1 MVTRIPFSRED
12 LDAIFRFSPTRQSS
26 LFSRENSTL
35 EFKESFGWASLS
47 MYLKTCVAFANARG
61 GYLVFGVT
69 DKLHIP
75 VGLLGASLKAFQ
87 DMDPEKMTQSFN
99 DYFSPEIAWEIQ
111 ECELH
116 GKTIGLM
123 FVHESTDK
131 PVMCIKYLG
140 KDLHESD
147 VYYRYRAQSERIKY
161 PELKGILETRRAEE
175 EKLWMRHLES
185 ISRIG
190 VRDAGVYDPRSGQVA
205 GPGGSF
211 LIDESLL
218 QGLSFIKKGEF
229 SEVTG
234 KPTLRLVGRLESIG
248 SLPAGV
254 RVITE
259 GIHSR
264 DIVLA
269 FLDQRAIPMPEEF
282 IKSICF
288 ENSAFLP
295 VFYYMSKAGLDW
307 SKTVEMLNG
316 VVCRSGSRTKLIER
330 LETDRS
336 EYLPLRTGKYADVGR
351 KHVIANSLREEED
364 IDGILDKDVG
374 PYLLAIRSLSRED
387 VKSHSKYLRGLLK
400 AWFVGRYN
408 SADPT
413 LASYIR
419 RPICW
424 VDEALYDGGNA

>member
-1 MVTRIPFSRED
+1 
-12 LDAIFRFSPTRQSS
+12 
-26 LFSRENSTL
+26 
-35 EFKESFGWASLS
+35 
-47 MYLKTCVAFANARG
+47 
-61 GYLVFGVT
+61 
-69 DKLHIP
+69 
-75 VGLLGASLKAFQ
+75 
-87 DMDPEKMTQSFN
+87 
-99 DYFSPEIAWEIQ
+99 
-111 ECELH
+111 
-116 GKTIGLM
+116 
-123 FVHESTDK
+123 
-131 PVMCIKYLG
+131 
-140 KDLHESD
+140 
-147 VYYRYRAQSERIKY
+147 
-161 PELKGILETRRAEE
+161 
-175 EKLWMRHLES
+175 MRHLES

-364 IDGILDKDVG
+364 IDGILDEDVG

-419 RPICW
+419 RAICW

>member
-1 MVTRIPFSRED
+1 METRTPFSRED
-12 LDAIFRFSPTRQSS
+12 LNEIFRIS
-26 LFSRENSTL
+26 LTKPGRLVSRESSNL
-35 EFKESFGWASLS
+35 EFKESFGWLSLP
-47 MYLKTCVAFANARG
+47 MYLKTCAAFANARG
-61 GYLVFGVT
+61 GCLVFGV
-69 DKLHIP
+69 KNSPHVL
-75 VGLLGASLKAFQ
+75 VGLSGTSLKSFQ
-87 DMDPEKMTQSFN
+87 ELDPEKMTQSFN
-99 DYFSPEIAWEIQ
+99 ECFSPEIEWDFQ
-111 ECELH
+111 EHELE
-116 GKTIGLM
+116 GKTFGLM
-123 FVHESTDK
+123 FVRESSDK
-131 PVMCIKYLG
+131 PVLCIKNSGQELREG
-140 KDLHESD
+140 DI
-147 VYYRYRAQSERIKY
+147 YYRYRARSERIKY
-161 PELKGILETRRAEE
+161 PELKHILDARRAEE

-387 VKSHSKYLRGLLK
+387 VKSHSEYLRGLLK

-419 RPICW
+419 RAICW